1 MGIED
6 EYAAFCLDETC
17 LFMIQ
22 QAREKR
28 EPDFGRPA
36 RLKKAEGQAEHDDQR
51 RGGRD
56 DSSADGLTHL
66 TERVLRQLFS
76 FPGFG
81 DDRSETVIS
90 KDLF

>member
-1 MGIED
+1 MTYKQRPSSLMGIED

-36 RLKKAEGQAEHDDQR
+36 RLEKQKGRQNATTNAEAAEMIR
-51 RGGRD
+51 RLMG
-56 DSSADGLTHL
+56 
-66 TERVLRQLFS
+66 
-76 FPGFG
+76 
-81 DDRSETVIS
+81 
-90 KDLF
+90 

>member
-28 EPDFGRPA
+28 EPDFGRPV
-36 RLKKAEGQAEHDDQR
+36 RLEKRKGRQNATTNAEAAEMIR
-51 RGGRD
+51 RLMG
-56 DSSADGLTHL
+56 
-66 TERVLRQLFS
+66 
-76 FPGFG
+76 
-81 DDRSETVIS
+81 
-90 KDLF
+90 

>member
-22 QAREKR
+22 QARGKR

-36 RLKKAEGQAEHDDQR
+36 RLEKQKGRQNTTTNAEAAEMIR
-51 RGGRD
+51 RLMG
-56 DSSADGLTHL
+56 
-66 TERVLRQLFS
+66 
-76 FPGFG
+76 
-81 DDRSETVIS
+81 
-90 KDLF
+90 

>member
-28 EPDFGRPA
+28 ETDFGRPA
-36 RLKKAEGQAEHDDQR
+36 RLEKRKGRQNTTTNAEAAEMIR
-51 RGGRD
+51 RLMG
-56 DSSADGLTHL
+56 
-66 TERVLRQLFS
+66 
-76 FPGFG
+76 
-81 DDRSETVIS
+81 
-90 KDLF
+90 

>member
-36 RLKKAEGQAEHDDQR
+36 WLKKLKGRQNTTTNAEAAEMIR
-51 RGGRD
+51 RLMG
-56 DSSADGLTHL
+56 
-66 TERVLRQLFS
+66 
-76 FPGFG
+76 
-81 DDRSETVIS
+81 
-90 KDLF
+90 

>member
-36 RLKKAEGQAEHDDQR
+36 RLEKQKGRQNATTNAEAAEMIRGVQEFGIRTGVIRVAESRNQARSCSAAR
-51 RGGRD
+51 R
-56 DSSADGLTHL
+56 A
-66 TERVLRQLFS
+66 
-76 FPGFG
+76 
-81 DDRSETVIS
+81 
-90 KDLF
+90 

>member
-22 QAREKR
+22 QAREKC

-36 RLKKAEGQAEHDDQR
+36 RLKKQKGRQNATTNAEAAEMIR
-51 RGGRD
+51 RLMG
-56 DSSADGLTHL
+56 
-66 TERVLRQLFS
+66 
-76 FPGFG
+76 
-81 DDRSETVIS
+81 
-90 KDLF
+90 

>member
-28 EPDFGRPA
+28 EPDFSRPA
-36 RLKKAEGQAEHDDQR
+36 RLEKQKGRQNTTTNAEAAEMIL
-51 RGGRD
+51 
-56 DSSADGLTHL
+56 SK
-66 TERVLRQLFS
+66 V
-76 FPGFG
+76 FG

>member
-6 EYAAFCLDETC
+6 EYAAFCLDDTC

-36 RLKKAEGQAEHDDQR
+36 WLKKRKGRQNTTTNAEAAEMIR
-51 RGGRD
+51 RLMG
-56 DSSADGLTHL
+56 
-66 TERVLRQLFS
+66 
-76 FPGFG
+76 
-81 DDRSETVIS
+81 
-90 KDLF
+90 

>member
-28 EPDFGRPA
+28 EPDFGRLA
-36 RLKKAEGQAEHDDQR
+36 RLKKQKGRQNTTTNAEAAEMIR
-51 RGGRD
+51 RLMG
-56 DSSADGLTHL
+56 
-66 TERVLRQLFS
+66 
-76 FPGFG
+76 
-81 DDRSETVIS
+81 
-90 KDLF
+90 

>member
-36 RLKKAEGQAEHDDQR
+36 LLEKRKGRQNTTTNAEAAEMIRRLMG
-51 RGGRD
+51 
-56 DSSADGLTHL
+56 
-66 TERVLRQLFS
+66 
-76 FPGFG
+76 
-81 DDRSETVIS
+81 
-90 KDLF
+90 

>member
-36 RLKKAEGQAEHDDQR
+36 RLEKQKGRQNATTNAEAAEMIRPRVFRLFFRGIKGPPSKK
-51 RGGRD
+51 
-56 DSSADGLTHL
+56 
-66 TERVLRQLFS
+66 
-76 FPGFG
+76 
-81 DDRSETVIS
+81 
-90 KDLF
+90 

>member
-36 RLKKAEGQAEHDDQR
+36 RLEKQKGRQLR
-51 RGGRD
+51 RGGRGGG
-56 DSSADGLTHL
+56 AAGGLEGRGWAGAEL
-66 TERVLRQLFS
+66 GV
-76 FPGFG
+76 
-81 DDRSETVIS
+81 
-90 KDLF
+90 

>member
-17 LFMIQ
+17 LFMM

-36 RLKKAEGQAEHDDQR
+36 RLKKQKGRQNTTTNAEAAEMIR
-51 RGGRD
+51 RLMG
-56 DSSADGLTHL
+56 
-66 TERVLRQLFS
+66 
-76 FPGFG
+76 
-81 DDRSETVIS
+81 
-90 KDLF
+90 

>member
-36 RLKKAEGQAEHDDQR
+36 RLEKQKGRQKEELQKYTLFETRLSRFIELLRKRRNFWYLSQNILKK
-51 RGGRD
+51 
-56 DSSADGLTHL
+56 
-66 TERVLRQLFS
+66 
-76 FPGFG
+76 
-81 DDRSETVIS
+81 
-90 KDLF
+90 

>member
-36 RLKKAEGQAEHDDQR
+36 RLEKQKGRQNATTKYSAAEY
-51 RGGRD
+51 
-56 DSSADGLTHL
+56 
-66 TERVLRQLFS
+66 
-76 FPGFG
+76 
-81 DDRSETVIS
+81 
-90 KDLF
+90 

>member
-28 EPDFGRPA
+28 EPDFGRSA
-36 RLKKAEGQAEHDDQR
+36 WLEKQKGRQNTTTNAEAAEMIRRLMG
-51 RGGRD
+51 
-56 DSSADGLTHL
+56 
-66 TERVLRQLFS
+66 
-76 FPGFG
+76 
-81 DDRSETVIS
+81 
-90 KDLF
+90 